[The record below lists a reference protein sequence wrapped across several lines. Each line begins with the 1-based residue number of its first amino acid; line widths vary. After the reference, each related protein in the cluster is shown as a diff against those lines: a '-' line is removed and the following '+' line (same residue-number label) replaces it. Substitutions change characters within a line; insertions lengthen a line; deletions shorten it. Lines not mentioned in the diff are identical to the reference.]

1 MTARNLFAENTE
13 LTAEMFMSFLNVSFP
28 SLLAAYK
35 IISAEMQR
43 DISILRLNSCLV
55 SNEVFAAT

>member
-35 IISAEMQR
+35 IKIG
-43 DISILRLNSCLV
+43 ILT
-55 SNEVFAAT
+55 AATRATTAPLDNNIIG

>member
-35 IISAEMQR
+35 IKIG
-43 DISILRLNSCLV
+43 ILT
-55 SNEVFAAT
+55 AATRATTTPLDNNIIG